1 MEIVVLI
8 IMILVAVSFIL
19 KLACHKA
26 AGIAA
31 ICAVATVFTGYS
43 VDFASMQSKTMIADW
58 LADTSLMLDIAVI
71 LTVDVFVQIAFCILY
86 AKSCSGRLTRNEKIA
101 LYVTGWFPGAL
112 IFPVLLA
119 LVVELVF
126 SLPGVD
132 FALIGRSAAGA
143 VAVFSPLAAAGAKYL
158 RPEAE
163 LRAELIFLVNL
174 LIAALGVVATVNG
187 RTAAAGTSEVEWG
200 ALAGVS
206 ALIISGAFA
215 GSIIYRYMNKRKISK
230 LS

>member
-1 MEIVVLI
+1 MCSSDL
-8 IMILVAVSFIL
+8 
-19 KLACHKA
+19 HKA

-31 ICAVATVFTGYS
+31 ICAVAAVFTGYS

-101 LYVTGWFPGAL
+101 FYVTGWFPGAL

-132 FALIGRSAAGA
+132 FALIGWSAAGA
-143 VAVFSPLAAAGAKYL
+143 VAVFFPLAAAGAKYL
-158 RPEAE
+158 LPEAE
-163 LRAELIFLVNL
+163 LRAE

>member
-1 MEIVVLI
+1 M
-8 IMILVAVSFIL
+8 
-19 KLACHKA
+19 
-26 AGIAA
+26 
-31 ICAVATVFTGYS
+31 
-43 VDFASMQSKTMIADW
+43 
-58 LADTSLMLDIAVI
+58 
-71 LTVDVFVQIAFCILY
+71 
-86 AKSCSGRLTRNEKIA
+86 
-101 LYVTGWFPGAL
+101 
-112 IFPVLLA
+112 LLA

-132 FALIGRSAAGA
+132 FALIDRSAAGA

-158 RPEAE
+158 LPEAE

>member
-112 IFPVLLA
+112 IFPVLL
-119 LVVELVF
+119 VF

-132 FALIGRSAAGA
+132 FALIDRSAAGA

-158 RPEAE
+158 LPEAE